1 MPMAPELV
9 EAMQSLAMLM
19 EEENT
24 ALEQVGRLEHLQTL
38 VAAKLRLVSNV
49 EAMLARANR
58 EQPDWIEQL
67 DEEERQEFRAMVE
80 SLMKIAQQNGTILQR
95 QIDVSNDLI
104 DAIATEARRLNGS
117 RSMTYTARGGL
128 ARSDGVAPI
137 AVDSGF

>member
-1 MPMAPELV
+1 MPMSPDLV

-19 EEENT
+19 DEENA
-24 ALEQVGRLEHLQTL
+24 ALEQVGHLEHLQTL

-49 EAMLARANR
+49 EAMLVRAHR
-58 EQPDWIEQL
+58 EQPDWIAQL
-67 DEEERQEFRAMVE
+67 DEEERQEFRARVE
-80 SLMKIAQQNGTILQR
+80 SLMNIAQQNATILQR

-104 DAIATEARRLNGS
+104 NAIAVEARRLNGS
-117 RSMTYTARGGL
+117 RSTTYTAHGGL